1 MRTFTYSFSENRVYC
16 MTFYAGKTVKGVAKR
31 DPEDEFDLEAGKK
44 LARARC
50 NYKLRKKQL
59 KNKIK
64 RCEIAEAE
72 LMIAQTH
79 ARNAVIYKVEAEEN
93 LKAAKRNLKR
103 LRLHSDKLIN
113 FKAYIIIYV

>member
-1 MRTFTYSFSENRVYC
+1 MRTFTYSFSENKVYC
-16 MTFYAGKTVKGVAKR
+16 MTFYAGKTVRGIAKR

-44 LARARC
+44 LAKARC

-72 LMIAQTH
+72 LMIAQNH
-79 ARNAVIYKVEAEEN
+79 ARNAVIYKTEAEAN
-93 LKAAKRNLKR
+93 LETAKRELEEIEAS
-103 LRLHSDKLIN
+103 LR
-113 FKAYIIIYV
+113 

>member
-1 MRTFTYSFSENRVYC
+1 MTFTYSFAKNKVYC

-31 DPEDEFDLEAGKK
+31 DPEDEFDLEVGKK

-50 NYKLRKKQL
+50 EYKLRKKQL

-72 LMIAQTH
+72 LMIAQNH
-79 ARNAVIYKVEAEEN
+79 ARNAVIYKVEAETN
-93 LKAAKRNLKR
+93 LETAKKALEEIEAS
-103 LRLHSDKLIN
+103 LR
-113 FKAYIIIYV
+113 

>member
-44 LARARC
+44 LAKARC
-50 NYKLRKKQL
+50 NYKLRQKQL

-64 RCEIAEAE
+64 RCEIAESE
-72 LMIAQTH
+72 LMIAQNH
-79 ARNAVIYKVEAEEN
+79 AQNAVIYKVEA
-93 LKAAKRNLKR
+93 
-103 LRLHSDKLIN
+103 
-113 FKAYIIIYV
+113 